1 MRRSLRFKLVGVFA
15 IVIGIMAFAA
25 AATVLCAG
33 AARTDVTAVN
43 STYLPATRA
52 VGDLH
57 TAVAQYHG
65 DQLAYLAAEDP
76 TFQSQAPPARRRIK
90 ARPVALSTPSLL

>member
-33 AARTDVTAVN
+33 AARTDVTA
-43 STYLPATRA
+43 
-52 VGDLH
+52 
-57 TAVAQYHG
+57 
-65 DQLAYLAAEDP
+65 
-76 TFQSQAPPARRRIK
+76 
-90 ARPVALSTPSLL
+90 